1 MRRLTKCL
9 DIMTTLTLTTT
20 GWYMYAEFADLF
32 SRALMIGL
40 LTGIGLLTVIQVE
53 YSMNRAK
60 RRTVNVI
67 EPETANLPLDMGR
80 Q

>member
-1 MRRLTKCL
+1 
-9 DIMTTLTLTTT
+9 MTTLTLTTT

-32 SRALMIGL
+32 SITLMIGL
-40 LTGIGLLTVIQVE
+40 LTGIGLLTVVQVE

-60 RRTVNVI
+60 RRIANVI
-67 EPETANLPLDMGR
+67 ETETVNLPLDMGR